1 MGYALSW
8 AAVKGG
14 SEGSVHK
21 VMGLRAAGQS
31 DEIGEADMVG
41 VELDTGWYLVMFNKQ
56 TIDERTLGR
65 LSLLG
70 EVVHCFVEDH
80 VMFSSASDWVAGSPR
95 WSVTHDC
102 EKGRFHLQVDGQAPP
117 ILASIQGRLTA
128 EQNAAG
134 GEESDTDYM
143 YDIPAELA
151 RELTGFR
158 HDHDVA
164 RAAREPFKVLE
175 PARRKR
181 WKLFTWPL

>member
-1 MGYALSW
+1 MLGSRSARDGETRRTPECKVTGAALP
-8 AAVKGG
+8 
-14 SEGSVHK
+14 
-21 VMGLRAAGQS
+21 
-31 DEIGEADMVG
+31 
-41 VELDTGWYLVMFNKQ
+41 TGWYAILFHRSEIK
-56 TIDERTLGR
+56 DKTLEK
-65 LSLLG
+65 LSQAG
-70 EVVHCFVEDH
+70 EVVSCFVEDH
-80 VMFSSASDWVAGSPR
+80 VMFSSASGWVAGSPR